1 MPVLVVAKAPNSGR
15 SKTRLVPPLSA
26 DQAAALHE
34 ALLLDTIDACCAQT
48 KDVRLLCASEHD
60 ASVLGALVPGI
71 PRVVQEGTG
80 LGDALRLGMARHV
93 VEGDTAIVSS
103 DVPGIPEGAIPAAFA
118 ALAEGADV
126 VLGPASDGGY
136 WLVAMREA
144 HDEPFREI
152 PWSTPAVVA
161 VTRERCAEAGLRLV
175 ELEQWRDIDT
185 PVDLELV
192 ARDADRIGAKRTRA
206 ILGELAEHV
215 SEAPDVALLSSELLS
230 GSPWRAVIRDR
241 LRIDGRQT
249 DYTYLAV
256 PRAVFVAAVTDD
268 HELLL
273 VRQYRHPVRD
283 WTLEVP
289 AGSVREG
296 ESAHDAAVRELR
308 EETGGS
314 ARAWEQLSTFYSSSA
329 HTSLRSDA
337 WLARGVEIV
346 GQPVEEEWEDLTVVR
361 MPLAEALSRARA
373 GRFTEGQTAL
383 TILLAAERLADA
395 SASPGSGRSQ
405 TPATSS

>member
-1 MPVLVVAKAPNSGR
+1 MPVLVVAKASNGGR

-26 DQAAALHE
+26 AQAAALHE
-34 ALLLDTIDACCAQT
+34 ALLLDTIDACCAQAV
-48 KDVRLLCASEHD
+48 DVRLLCASEHD
-60 ASVLGALVPGI
+60 ASVLGELVPGM
-71 PRVVQEGTG
+71 PRVTQEGMG

-93 VEGDTAIVSS
+93 AEGATAIVSS
-103 DVPGIPEGAIPAAFA
+103 DVPGIPDGAISAAFA
-118 ALAEGADV
+118 ALADGADV
-126 VLGPASDGGY
+126 VLGPAADGGY

-152 PWSTPAVVA
+152 PWSTPAVLA
-161 VTRERCAEAGLRLV
+161 VTRERCREAGLRLV

-192 ARDADRIGAKRTRA
+192 ARDVERIGAERTRA
-206 ILGELAEHV
+206 ILGELAEPV
-215 SEAPDVALLSSELLS
+215 SEAPDVALLASELLS

-241 LRIDGRQT
+241 LRIDGRET

-268 HELLL
+268 RELLL

-289 AGSVREG
+289 AGSAREG
-296 ESAHDAAVRELR
+296 ESSRDAAERELR
-308 EETGGS
+308 EETRGS
-314 ARAWEQLSTFYSSSA
+314 AQEWEHLSTFYSSSA

-346 GQPVEEEWEDLTVVR
+346 GDPVEEEWEDLAVVR
-361 MPLAEALSRARA
+361 MPLAEALSRARR
-373 GRFTEGQTAL
+373 GGFTEGQTAL
-383 TILLAAERLADA
+383 TILLAAERL
-395 SASPGSGRSQ
+395 SEERPGSG
-405 TPATSS
+405 

>member
-26 DQAAALHE
+26 TQAAALHE
-34 ALLLDTIDACCAQT
+34 ALLLDTIDACCAQAV
-48 KDVRLLCASEHD
+48 DVRLLCASEHD
-60 ASVLGALVPGI
+60 ASVLGELVPGM
-71 PRVVQEGTG
+71 PRVTQEGMG
-80 LGDALRLGMARHV
+80 LGDALRLGMAGHV
-93 VEGDTAIVSS
+93 AEGATAIVSS
-103 DVPGIPEGAIPAAFA
+103 DVPGIPDGAISAAFA
-118 ALAEGADV
+118 ALADGADV
-126 VLGPASDGGY
+126 VLGPAADGGY

-152 PWSTPAVVA
+152 PWSTPAVLA
-161 VTRERCAEAGLRLV
+161 VTRERCREAGLRLV

-192 ARDADRIGAKRTRA
+192 ARDVERIGAERTRA
-206 ILGELAEHV
+206 ILGELAEPV

-230 GSPWRAVIRDR
+230 ASPWRAVIRDR
-241 LRIDGRQT
+241 LRIDGCET

-268 HELLL
+268 RELLL

-289 AGSVREG
+289 AGSAREG
-296 ESAHDAAVRELR
+296 ESSRDAAERELR

-314 ARAWEQLSTFYSSSA
+314 AQEWEHLSTFYSSSA

-346 GQPVEEEWEDLTVVR
+346 GAPVEEEWEDLEIVR
-361 MPLAEALSRARA
+361 MPLAEAISRARR
-373 GRFTEGQTAL
+373 GGFTEGQTAL
-383 TILLAAERLADA
+383 TILLAAERLAELR
-395 SASPGSGRSQ
+395 PGPG
-405 TPATSS
+405 